1 MSNTNIND
9 GIITIQVADD
19 AIRDDDIETL
29 EETLGVMPLERIT
42 SDEAD
47 SLLIRL
53 LTIASEYDRKEAVP
67 IILKAWENV
76 YPPVENVTFFPTL
89 FLNVGMSINLLQFI
103 TTALP
108 EFGYLDVM
116 DELIDYTEGP
126 MMEIACA
133 TVISVYGEQPKI
145 NYEILRDSASERG
158 NDVIY
163 NFMVQKLEE
172 VADFAPIPE
181 WVKNFTDGPVPKS
194 SEVIPPEM
202 IQPSFELPSL
212 EDMVTLLTNGLE
224 GLGVSFED
232 IENTQEVLRARLS
245 VATTTEKVALMSP
258 IMQIESLNN
267 LQNNVELF
275 RILGP
280 ANPFVD
286 ADLSQMRYGGSR
298 MFIATEFDYDE
309 ETGYVVDWFGN
320 GVCKQCH
327 LRMRVRWHALRLPR
341 PTGGWLER
349 YCSFECLRDALS
361 DIEVAQSRPDLATRT
376 MIDSLE
382 EQFESIGIQDRVD

>member
-1 MSNTNIND
+1 MSRVND
-9 GIITIQVADD
+9 GIITIQVAED

-42 SDEAD
+42 SEEAD

-53 LTIASEYDRKEAVP
+53 LTIASEFDRKEVVP
-67 IILKAWENV
+67 TILKAWESV
-76 YPPVENVTFFPTL
+76 YPPIENVTFFPTL
-89 FLNVGMSINLLQFI
+89 FLNPGLNISLLQFLA
-103 TTALP
+103 TSLP

-116 DELIDYTEGP
+116 DELIDYQEGP
-126 MMEIACA
+126 MMQIACA
-133 TVISVYGEQPKI
+133 TIINVYGEQPKI
-145 NYEILRDSASERG
+145 NYEVVRDSASERG

-163 NFMVQKLEE
+163 NFMVTKLEE
-172 VADFAPIPE
+172 VAEFAPIPP
-181 WVKNFTDGPVPKS
+181 WVQNFNEGPVPKS
-194 SEVIPPEM
+194 IDVKPPEM
-202 IQPSFELPSL
+202 VQPSFELPSL

-224 GLGVSFED
+224 ALGVSFED
-232 IENTQEVLRARLS
+232 IENTQDVLRARLS
-245 VATTTEKVALMSP
+245 VATTTEKVALLSP
-258 IMQIESLNN
+258 VMQIESLNN

-286 ADLSQMRYGGSR
+286 ADLSQMKYGGSR

-309 ETGYVVDWFGN
+309 ETGYPVDWFG
-320 GVCKQCH
+320 GICEQCH
-327 LRMRVRWHALRLPR
+327 LRIRVRWHALRMPR
-341 PTGGWLER
+341 PTGGWISC

-361 DIEVAQSRPDLATRT
+361 DLELIKTRPDLATRT

-382 EQFESIGIQDRVD
+382 EQFESIGIQDRVDS